1 MITRK
6 ISHKILGIDPSTIAN
21 IAFLLVALF
30 LVMIVRPTET
40 GLNTTLAP
48 YVAYSGCGPAIERHN
63 LFDIRINSMDK
74 ILVRGEEMEYT
85 DIKNYLVPFVNNNG
99 KLEIYSERPEVIIVF
114 IDIDKGMSYAMYL
127 NVYNEIKA
135 TYKSIWETAAQK
147 EYGRH
152 YEQLTKTEQSKI
164 FNMYPLT
171 LTESDTVMPQN

>member
-48 YVAYSGCGPAIERHN
+48 YVPYGCWSTMEPSNVFYIH
-63 LFDIRINSMDK
+63 INSSDK
-74 ILVRGEEMEYT
+74 ILVRNEEIEYT
-85 DIKNYLVPFVNNNG
+85 DIKDNLIQFVFNEG
-99 KLEIYSERPEVIIVF
+99 KYSKNHAYPQEILVF
-114 IDIDKGMSYAMYL
+114 IDIDKGTSYAMYL
-127 NVYNEIKA
+127 NILNEIKA
-135 TYKSIWETAAQK
+135 AYKSIWDTEAQK
-147 EYGRH
+147 EYGRRF
-152 YEQLTKTEQSKI
+152 EQLNKTEQSKI

-171 LTESDTVMPQN
+171 FTESGTVMPQN